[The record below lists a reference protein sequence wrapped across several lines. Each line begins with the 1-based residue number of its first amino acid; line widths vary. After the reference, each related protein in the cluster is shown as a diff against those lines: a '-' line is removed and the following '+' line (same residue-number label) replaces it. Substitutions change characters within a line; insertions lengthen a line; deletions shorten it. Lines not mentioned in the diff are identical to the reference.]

1 MVKVQKITRDRGE
14 CSLWYKKCIESTVKV
29 LFMRIIEKL
38 SDMVVDLETQL
49 VKRKISVIVGARASV
64 QDCSTCRYNVEVGLL
79 AWL

>member
-1 MVKVQKITRDRGE
+1 MNAACGIR
-14 CSLWYKKCIESTVKV
+14 SA
-29 LFMRIIEKL
+29 L
-38 SDMVVDLETQL
+38 SPQDMVVDLETQL